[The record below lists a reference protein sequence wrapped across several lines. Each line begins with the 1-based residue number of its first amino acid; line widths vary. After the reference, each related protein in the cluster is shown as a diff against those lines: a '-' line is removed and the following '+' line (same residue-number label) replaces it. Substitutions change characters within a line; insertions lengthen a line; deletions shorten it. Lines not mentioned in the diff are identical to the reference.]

1 MFFNYS
7 IFASVILCAVLF
19 YVGQKLSKAV
29 NKKLLR
35 IILCL
40 VFAFLCIPSFLFAA
54 YYLHILKEPI
64 WYIEFRAISNIEVLS
79 SCVGLFF
86 GFISCRDKRVWRFNP
101 KALEIFIFI
110 ICMLIILIPYVK
122 PMLLPVEKNA
132 EFLNRWKDGVCLQS
146 TGSTCG
152 PSSLTTIFK
161 YYGIS
166 KNEKD
171 VARASFSSAT
181 GTENWYLI
189 RYARKNGLKVEILNK
204 NSIIDVPVPSI
215 IGTYIY
221 GRIGHFVTVLGK
233 EGECFVIGDPLKGRL
248 LLTESEFNKGY
259 TFSKFVMHVEKIG
272 D

>member
-7 IFASVILCAVLF
+7 IFASAILCAILF
-19 YVGQKLSKAV
+19 YVGQKLSKVV

-40 VFAFLCIPSFLFAA
+40 VFGLLCIPSFLFAV
-54 YYLHILKEPI
+54 YYLHISKEPI

-79 SCVGLFF
+79 SFVGLFF
-86 GFISCRDKRVWRFNP
+86 GFISSRDKRVWRFNP
-101 KALEIFIFI
+101 KVFQIFMLV
-110 ICMLIILIPYVK
+110 ICMFLMLIPYVK
-122 PMLLPVEKNA
+122 PMLLPIGKKA
-132 EFLNRWKDGVCLQS
+132 EFSNRWKYGVCLQS

-152 PSSLTTIFK
+152 PASLTTIFK
-161 YYGIS
+161 YFGIS

-181 GTENWYLI
+181 STENWYLI
-189 RYARKNGLKVEILNK
+189 RYARKNGLKVDILNK

-221 GRIGHFVTVLGK
+221 GGIGHFVTVLGK

-248 LLTESEFNKGY
+248 LLTESEFNKDY
-259 TFSKFVMHVEKIG
+259 TFSKFVMYMEKIG